1 MELMLDGLLVHAST
15 GGQPF
20 DAAKP
25 AIVFLHGAGMDHTVW
40 ALQSRYFAHRG
51 YSVLALDLP
60 GHGRSEGKAL
70 ASIDD
75 WADWTARLIEA
86 AGLTSAA
93 LVGHSMGALIAL
105 ATAARHPQRVRALA
119 LLGVAARMPVHP
131 DLLDAAEKNDHAA
144 AELISSWGF
153 GPTGHKGGART
164 PGLYLLWGG
173 ERLLE
178 RARPGSL
185 FADLSAC
192 NAYQEAEA
200 RAAEVA
206 CPATFILGA
215 LDKMTPARAGR
226 KLAALVQDAQVT
238 EIPAAGHMMMLEKP
252 DETLEAL
259 KGRL

>member
-1 MELMLDGLLVHAST
+1 MEITLDGLMVHAST

-20 DAAKP
+20 DPEKP

-70 ASIDD
+70 TSITD

-86 AGLTSAA
+86 AGLEQAA

-105 ATAARHPQRVRALA
+105 TTAARHPGKVRALA
-119 LLGVAARMPVHP
+119 LLGVAPLMPVHP
-131 DLLDAAEKNDHAA
+131 DLLAA
-144 AELISSWGF
+144 AEANDRQAAALISSWGF
-153 GPTGHKGGART
+153 GPTGHLGGARL

-192 NAYQEAEA
+192 NAFEEAA
-200 RAAEVA
+200 SLAPKIA
-206 CPATFILGA
+206 CPAMLVLGA
-215 LDKMTPARAGR
+215 LDKMTPAKAGL
-226 KLAALVQDAQVT
+226 KLAEAIPGAQSAVL
-238 EIPAAGHMMMLEKP
+238 PGAGHMMMLEKP